1 MHQTITESRSLL
13 EYESAR
19 SKRAFG
25 REKEH
30 RAGLDNLGLSEVEA
44 VEYVLMLSRDE
55 ATAHANANANA
66 NANASGSQQLDFDEG
81 VFEGDF
87 EDDISNEDGL
97 ASTVSYSR
105 SSSPNPRS
113 VFGSGIVAQPISSAS
128 SSSSASSISS
138 RSGITM
144 TPSGRPIPRVMP
156 SNSNDKVQ
164 VSPPY
169 REEPMEAGPDDS
181 SASGSASAPRSFDH
195 GPLAGTR
202 MHLEDHYF
210 PPISAST
217 SPTNEN
223 RSQNSSEAN
232 TRSSIPGSPSN
243 TAAGGSPKSSK
254 SSMSAWNIPLKKSSF
269 SNSTSP
275 ASSAH
280 RSNAWAGPS
289 RISPP
294 AIRQQQR
301 PSLGKKVPSA
311 SSPVVVA
318 EEMDDDLRFAL
329 ELSMAEA
336 RSRGEDV

>member
-1 MHQTITESRSLL
+1 MHQAITESRSLL
-13 EYESAR
+13 EYESTR

-44 VEYVLMLSRDE
+44 IEYVLMLSRDE
-55 ATAHANANANA
+55 ANANA
-66 NANASGSQQLDFDEG
+66 NANASGSQLDFDEG

-87 EDDISNEDGL
+87 EDDIAHEDGL
-97 ASTVSYSR
+97 AFTVSNSR

-113 VFGSGIVAQPISSAS
+113 AFGSGIVAQPVSSAS
-128 SSSSASSISS
+128 SSSSVSSISS

-156 SNSNDKVQ
+156 SNSNDKVR

-181 SASGSASAPRSFDH
+181 SASGSASAPGSSDH
-195 GPLAGTR
+195 GPLVGTR

-210 PPISAST
+210 PPISTST
-217 SPTNEN
+217 SPTNGN
-223 RSQNSSEAN
+223 QSQNSSEAN
-232 TRSSIPGSPSN
+232 TRSSTPGSPWI
-243 TAAGGSPKSSK
+243 TAAGGSPKSPK
-254 SSMSAWNIPLKKSSF
+254 SSMSAWSIPLKKSTF

-275 ASSAH
+275 ASSVH

-289 RISPP
+289 RIAPP
-294 AIRQQQR
+294 ATRQQQR
-301 PSLGKKVPSA
+301 PSLGKRVPSA
-311 SSPVVVA
+311 SSPIVVA
-318 EEMDDDLRFAL
+318 EEMDEDLRFAL